1 MTAPRKRFRHA
12 PLLALG
18 LVVLLAGG
26 GMFLLVRS
34 FLHSTPAPTK
44 PVVQEIR
51 LIRPPPPPPETP
63 PPPPQEKE
71 VEVKAPDPPPDQTP
85 SNEPPPQQ
93 LGLDAE
99 GGAGGDAFGL
109 LGNKGGRDL
118 MASGG
123 SALAYY
129 SGQVKNQ
136 ILDELQKETELRA
149 GAGGFRAELHLW
161 VRSDGTVERVT
172 LAHSTGDPARD
183 RAIERALSR
192 ITKVQPPPPDTP
204 QPIKFGIV
212 NRA

>member
-1 MTAPRKRFRHA
+1 VTARPQRFRHA
-12 PLLALG
+12 PLLAL
-18 LVVLLAGG
+18 LAVVLIAGG
-26 GMFLLVRS
+26 GLFLLVRS

-44 PVVQEIR
+44 KVVQEIHV
-51 LIRPPPPPPETP
+51 IRPPPPPPEAP

-118 MASGG
+118 LASGG
-123 SALAYY
+123 SAYVYY
-129 SGQVKNQ
+129 AGLVKNQ
-136 ILDELQKETELRA
+136 ILEELQQEQEMRA
-149 GAGGFRAELHLW
+149 GAFSADVRIW
-161 VRSDGTVERVT
+161 VRSDGTVERAN
-172 LAHSTGDPARD
+172 LAHSTGDRDRD
-183 RAIERALSR
+183 RAIERVLSR
-192 ITKVQPPPPDTP
+192 LTRLSQPPPADMP
-204 QPIKFGIV
+204 QPMSFRIV